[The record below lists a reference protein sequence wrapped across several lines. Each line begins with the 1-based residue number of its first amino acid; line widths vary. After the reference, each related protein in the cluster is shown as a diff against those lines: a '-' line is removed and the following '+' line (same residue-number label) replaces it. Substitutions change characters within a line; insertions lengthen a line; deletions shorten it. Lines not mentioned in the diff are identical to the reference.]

1 MTGTPC
7 TGAVAGAVFDV
18 GAVGLGAG
26 LAAPPLPRP
35 FGGDDPPL
43 VVATD
48 GIGAALSKVGDLEVF
63 LGQQQMLSNET
74 FVRLQSI

>member
-7 TGAVAGAVFDV
+7 TGPAAVAGAVFDV
-18 GAVGLGAG
+18 GVAVGLGAG

-43 VVATD
+43 VMATD
-48 GIGAALSKVGDLEVF
+48 GIAAALSKVGDLEVF
-63 LGQQQMLSNET
+63 LGQ
-74 FVRLQSI
+74 